1 MERARRLHRR
11 RGGFTLIE
19 LLVAI
24 AILGILGTV
33 VIAALWDNVDDARQ
47 TGTKT
52 KLDTVKSTVQQYKR
66 LHNELPRELSVL
78 TEDDPRHGN
87 RPWLTEDDIR
97 DTWGN
102 FMVIKMLDR
111 PGQFEIVSFG
121 GDGVDNG
128 FDLSLGFDRDLS
140 SDRPLNPPTENP

>member
-1 MERARRLHRR
+1 MDRARRLHRR

-33 VIAALWDNVDDARQ
+33 VITSLWDAVDDARQ

-52 KLDTVKSTVQQYKR
+52 KLDSVKSVVQQYKKS
-66 LHNELPRELSVL
+66 HNELPTDLMVL
-78 TEDDPRHGN
+78 TEEDPRHGN
-87 RPWLTEDDIR
+87 KPWLTEDDLR

-102 FMVIKMLDR
+102 LMVIKLGER
-111 PGQFEIVSFG
+111 PGEFEIVSFG

-128 FDLSLGFDRDLS
+128 FTLDLGYDRDLS
-140 SDRPLNPPTENP
+140 SNRPLNPEENK